1 MPLNRPQQGF
11 TLIELLVVIAIIGVF
26 SSVAF
31 LSTEESRTLSKI
43 GNAKAELHQVRLA
56 MNLYFSEYGDYP
68 PSPPG
73 TDHCSICYEWPAALP
88 WANGDWLDIVTI
100 LSDENFIKDSD
111 AFQYDAWGNSYLYD
125 KNHMIPY
132 SCNAPSPICSKGPNE
147 VLETANC
154 QATGAPMAGGD
165 DVCIFLPK

>member
-1 MPLNRPQQGF
+1 MYSRRSQQGF
-11 TLIELLVVIAIIGVF
+11 TLIELLVVIAIIGIF
-26 SSVAF
+26 SSIAF
-31 LSTEESRTLSKI
+31 LATEESRTLSKV

-56 MNLYFSEYGDYP
+56 MDMYFSAVGDYP
-68 PSPPG
+68 PTPPG
-73 TDHCSICYEWPAALP
+73 TDHCSICYEWPPALP

-100 LSDENFIKDSD
+100 LANQDYIKDAE
-111 AFQYDAWGNSYLYD
+111 AFRYDPWGNSYLYD
-125 KNHMIPY
+125 KNFRIPY

-154 QATGAPMAGGD
+154 QATGIPVVGGD